1 MYVLFFIVYFCIY
14 LYLYHFY
21 YVFNLLCSSPFGQ
34 GHLDPWHYRNAFIS
48 IIIII
53 IMLSGDLCRSGLETL
68 PHNAKMHYNYANLM
82 KGTNVELA
90 VHHYRE
96 ATR

>member
-1 MYVLFFIVYFCIY
+1 MLTC
-14 LYLYHFY
+14 
-21 YVFNLLCSSPFGQ
+21 LLS
-34 GHLDPWHYRNAFIS
+34 
-48 IIIII
+48 
-53 IMLSGDLCRSGLETL
+53 RSGLETL

-82 KGTNVELA
+82 KDSNVELA

>member
-1 MYVLFFIVYFCIY
+1 
-14 LYLYHFY
+14 
-21 YVFNLLCSSPFGQ
+21 
-34 GHLDPWHYRNAFIS
+34 
-48 IIIII
+48 
-53 IMLSGDLCRSGLETL
+53 MLSGDLCRSGLETL